1 MKDRKRIVFLS
12 SSYVN
17 LACNFAQKYREY
29 DIFLIFDR
37 KIPFDVYDLDNFYT
51 YTFANQKLFER
62 NPEQYFDNLSVFI
75 EKFEPDFIITNNF
88 TKLLPKSFIEF
99 GKFRNPNLKI
109 INIHN
114 ADLNKGEEMKEM
126 NPEIKEFLKYKEI
139 TSILHLIEDEG
150 KILATSHPT
159 TLKELKRKKLV
170 HNAEKILNPRVR
182 NVILNYHER
191 TKVLN
196 LLHKTVEGMK

>member
-1 MKDRKRIVFLS
+1 MTWI
-12 SSYVN
+12 
-17 LACNFAQKYREY
+17 
-29 DIFLIFDR
+29 I
-37 KIPFDVYDLDNFYT
+37 FYT

-62 NPEQYFDNLSVFI
+62 NPQQYFDNLSVFI

-99 GKFRNPNLKI
+99 GKFRNPSLKI

-114 ADLNKGEEMKEM
+114 AHLKKGEDVRGM
-126 NPEIKEFLKYKEI
+126 NPDIKEFLKYREI
-139 TSILHLIEDEG
+139 TSALHLVEDERMDEG

-159 TLKELKRKKLV
+159 TLKELKRKKFI
-170 HNAEKILNPRVR
+170 HNTEEILTPRIR

-196 LLHKTVEGMK
+196 LLHKTIEGMK